1 VKPGALNFWNG
12 FFLVD
17 KPSGMTSRDVVN
29 HLQKLLPRKTKI
41 GHAGTLDPLATGVL
55 VMGVGHGTRLVE
67 EVQNQTKVYSAKV
80 RFGFT
85 STSDDAD
92 GEVTPY
98 PNPKPVTLEQ
108 IAAVVSKY
116 VGETEQRPPQVSAL
130 KVEGQRAHDLARK
143 GADFTLAPRIVRID
157 SIEILS
163 FEDQTLSIRVTCGKG
178 TYIRSIAR
186 DLGEDL
192 GCGGYITELRRERI
206 GDFQVEAGLQLP
218 VQRETLE
225 KSLLPLSFAV
235 PNYLRLDLDYEQLI
249 KLVQGQQVNGDWN
262 DCEQAGAFYE
272 GKLVALGF
280 IQEKKLHGKKV
291 FFDR

>member
-1 VKPGALNFWNG
+1 MKPGALNFWNG
-12 FFLVD
+12 FLLVD

-29 HLQKLLPRKTKI
+29 HVQKLLPRKTKI

-85 STSDDAD
+85 STSDDSD

-98 PNPKPVTLEQ
+98 PDPKTVTLEQ

-116 VGETEQRPPQVSAL
+116 IGETEQRPPQVSAL
-130 KVEGQRAHDLARK
+130 KVEGQRAHELARK
-143 GADFTLAPRIVRID
+143 GADFTLAPRVVRIN

-206 GDFQVEAGLQLP
+206 GEFRVEAGLQLP
-218 VQRETLE
+218 VKRDTLE
-225 KSLLPLSFAV
+225 KALLPLSFAV
-235 PNYLRLDLDYEQLI
+235 PSYTRMDVDYEQLVRLI
-249 KLVQGQQVNGDWN
+249 QGQSVLGDWD
-262 DCEQAGAFYE
+262 DCDQVAAFYE
-272 GKLVALGF
+272 GKLFALGTV
-280 IQEKKLHGKKV
+280 QAKKLHGKKV